1 MRGEG
6 GGAAGDKRLLVNETF
21 SGGEGRG
28 GGGGGGGGG
37 VGTCPLVVVC
47 SVHTY

>member
-1 MRGEG
+1 MRVEG

-28 GGGGGGGGG
+28 GGG